1 MKMGGLGVL
10 YRKKERRVTKEQRR
24 VSSPAKGRIELNEST
39 ARTATVW
46 AEGEVSL
53 STSTGTVH
61 VPGMKNPNTG
71 VILEPEFC
79 MVNHSCLSK
88 SHTKFRLQD
97 PPCVRVL
104 HAGDLYLA

>member
-1 MKMGGLGVL
+1 MLSGA
-10 YRKKERRVTKEQRR
+10 
-24 VSSPAKGRIELNEST
+24 PARLLPLAIL
-39 ARTATVW
+39 
-46 AEGEVSL
+46 
-53 STSTGTVH
+53 VH

-88 SHTKFRLQD
+88 SRTKFRLQD

-104 HAGDLYLA
+104 YARDLY